1 MPDLNEVVEKIGR
14 TWEEYKKT
22 NDERMKQ
29 LESKGVVDPLIT
41 EKLAKLDAVISENQK
56 IKQDIE
62 DLAKKASRPS
72 AKGSEHDTD
81 RAEHSAQFVKFMR
94 KGDESGLRALEMKA
108 MVGNSDPDGGYLVTH
123 ETDTAISR
131 ILGDE
136 VAMRRLATV
145 RPIGGASLSMPVN
158 VGGANGGWAGETE
171 SPSETNTP
179 TFRELT
185 FEAHKM
191 YAEPRVTQD
200 MLEDAYLNVEQWLAD
215 EISTTL
221 TELEA
226 DAFINGNGIKKPRGL
241 LSYTNVADTSY
252 AWGSIGYTPSGHATA
267 FASSSPSDALIAL
280 IHTLKRG
287 YRNGASWLMND
298 LTLAA
303 IRKFKD
309 GQGNYL
315 WQPGLQE
322 GIAST
327 LLGYG
332 VEIDDNMPDL
342 GADAFPIA
350 FANFS
355 QAYVIV
361 DRRGTALLR
370 DPYTAKPYVK
380 FYTTRRVGGGVK
392 NFEAVKLMKIATS

>member
-56 IKQDIE
+56 MKQDIE

-81 RAEHSAQFVKFMR
+81 RAEHSEAFVKFMR
-94 KGDESGLRALEMKA
+94 KGSDDGLRVLEQKA
-108 MVGNSDPDGGYLVTH
+108 MVGNSDPDGGYLITH
-123 ETDTAISR
+123 EVDTAIDR

-136 VAMRRLATV
+136 VAMRRIAQV
-145 RPIGGASLSMPVN
+145 RTIGAADLEMPISMGGA
-158 VGGANGGWAGETE
+158 GGGWTGETE
-171 SPSETNTP
+171 SRSETGTP
-179 TFRELT
+179 TLRMLKI
-185 FEAHKM
+185 EAEEMH
-191 YAEPRVTQD
+191 AEPKATQR
-200 MLEDAYLNVEQWLAD
+200 MLEDAYMNIESWLA
-215 EISTTL
+215 EEVSTTFS
-221 TELEA
+221 ELEGT
-226 DAFINGNGIKKPRGL
+226 AFISGNGIKKPRGIL
-241 LSYTNVADTSY
+241 GYTNVANSSY
-252 AWGSIGYTPSGHATA
+252 SWGSVGYTPSGHASS
-267 FASSSPSDALIAL
+267 FASSNPSEALISL

-287 YRNGASWLMND
+287 HRNGASWLMND

-315 WQPGLQE
+315 WTPGLQE
-322 GIAST
+322 GESSR

-332 VEIDDNMPDL
+332 VEIDDNMPDV
-342 GADAFPIA
+342 GADTFPIA
-350 FANFS
+350 FANF
-355 QAYVIV
+355 QKAYVIV
-361 DRRGTALLR
+361 DRRGTSVLR
-370 DPYTAKPYVK
+370 DPFTEKPYIK
-380 FYTTRRVGGGVK
+380 FYTTRRVGGGIK
-392 NFEAVKLMKIATS
+392 NFEAIKLMKIATA